1 MFANELI
8 FCKLS
13 KRKYPINCF
22 KEDEGDANIG
32 LAYEKKNKKN
42 PSLQQSIQKYK
53 EKTVFLSLMLFKCLL
68 KKYFCFYVFDYFI
81 FMFCIV
87 IVSYKLSGGWKSLV
101 LARNAVDVSL
111 LIGAFQHLITYR
123 IMSLARYMLTGGL
136 GRNAKL
142 LLSTLAR
149 HASVSSLYLTK
160 NTFLSLVLLSLG
172 FWRGDG
178 IDSLPNISPL

>member
-68 KKYFCFYVFDYFI
+68 KKYFSFYVFDYFI
-81 FMFCIV
+81 FMFRIV
-87 IVSYKLSGGWKSLV
+87 
-101 LARNAVDVSL
+101 
-111 LIGAFQHLITYR
+111 
-123 IMSLARYMLTGGL
+123 
-136 GRNAKL
+136 
-142 LLSTLAR
+142 
-149 HASVSSLYLTK
+149 
-160 NTFLSLVLLSLG
+160 
-172 FWRGDG
+172 
-178 IDSLPNISPL
+178 